1 MRWTASRKC
10 ECPHL
15 IRHGFAVPP
24 FPHRGRQRGAPHP
37 LAPLSGELSPKV
49 TERSSQICSN
59 LSVSAEFT
67 SQALRA
73 SAP

>member
-24 FPHRGRQRGAPHP
+24 P
-37 LAPLSGELSPKV
+37 LEGEALGLRTSKASPMMRINSRNRKKDDKRRKKRDSKV
-49 TERSSQICSN
+49 
-59 LSVSAEFT
+59 
-67 SQALRA
+67 
-73 SAP
+73 